1 MPLGMVSAAETR
13 ISPQGQV
20 TALIVLTAR
29 TPEAQLSRVSPQL
42 SQGQVCCDGH
52 PVVHRAVVIRMRKG
66 ERQANAS
73 YTLEKEAIPLVWT
86 GNAKE

>member
-52 PVVHRAVVIRMRKG
+52 PVVHWAVVIRMRKG

>member
-1 MPLGMVSAAETR
+1 MLQRLR
-13 ISPQGQV
+13 IFPQGQV

-42 SQGQVCCDGH
+42 SLGRVCCGGH
-52 PVVHRAVVIRMRKG
+52 PVVDWAVVIRMRKQ
-66 ERQANAS
+66 EMQANGS
-73 YTLEKEAIPLVWT
+73 YTLEKEVNPLVWM